1 MRGIRKMLRVTVL
14 TMLLIGISTTGVPM
28 RILGQDAKVALDVYL
43 LVDQTGSFKDDNA
56 TFQNQAQSLLRD
68 LFSNPALDLRVGL
81 GIFRDYPIAPFGD
94 RGDFVYRRLQD
105 LSADIDAITRAIQQ
119 LSADGGGDD
128 PEAQCAALFQAITGA
143 GQDTNGDRDLGD
155 PQDIPADQKVHF
167 REQALRFIILWTDAP
182 FHRQG
187 DAGTYPDPAPGV
199 APRPRTQI
207 DCTEQSN
214 FNPIASL
221 LGQNLIHVIGIF
233 GSGSP
238 AARADLEAIAR
249 ETLTF
254 APSQGVDCNGDGRVD
269 LKAGDPLVCPI
280 ASNGQGIAEAI
291 KALVTPLVTLE
302 AALRQKAITV
312 RTFSKGQG
320 PAGDIIGLEITNNL
334 QRQLQIIVR
343 RGTSFIDPNT
353 GQVYVAKK
361 SQEFSVEPK
370 QSKRFDGVTGFA
382 LYADKDPSQAGT
394 NLNLIPN
401 VSFWLGEQPAKLA
414 QKLKEIDE
422 KNIPD
427 PEGLKQVQ
435 DITKDPSFP
444 RPSSPPQ
451 PCQNCY
457 IIPLE
462 IEVAQA
468 IVVLR
473 WEIRA
478 VSDRDNKVT
487 HYVQLIPSV
496 ERCSIVDNFDF
507 VNRTGSNAN
516 DFEVTI
522 VGPSVTARG
531 LTFSTVQVQ
540 PTGVTIGISGTA
552 QAGDLFIQVDSR
564 APVKVTLTAG
574 QAIKDVRDAI
584 VQALNRQ
591 QAGTAQAVDT
601 SQLVISASAIKI
613 GEASDKLIPLPL
625 VNWTSTVANYY
636 PKLNPK
642 LSTIKFTQETLKD
655 GRTLF
660 KWQFNRD
667 IKPGEDVHLGLWLWA
682 TDCANMTI
690 KSLTWTKDGQVTGE
704 LPASCLKASSGQL
717 DIQIVNCLNTKV
729 EISNISATRVDTPIP
744 LPALNAQDL
753 PISLPPPVPGGA
765 LDPNQAMPIPLPS
778 PNPVLVVEDR
788 RIDWGSI
795 PIGPPERR
803 SFTISNRGGGILE
816 GNISCSGDCSVFE
829 FSPSS
834 FRLAAGKTLQVQV
847 TFQPRSVTSY
857 SATLNISSNGGSASV
872 SLQGLGYQPPPPPEF
887 RVSVSAPSSP
897 CAGETVTIKISV
909 RNVGNGSG
917 TADLELRIDGSRR
930 RSWSLSLAPGGS
942 TTVSESTSFSPGSH
956 TVEARVFWQGTQHDA
971 DRTSVN
977 ARSGTFFA
985 VGSLDAPPRVSPNQ
999 SFTVSTTIRNTGCS
1013 SGTQTIRFLV
1023 DGSQRDST
1031 RVSLS
1036 AGGSTT
1042 VSFRWSF
1049 SSTGSYR
1056 VTIASDDDSSSTTIN
1071 VGGLP
1076 TLTEWGL
1083 IALVVLLAGSL
1094 VFMIRRRF
1102 TPRPAG
1108 A

>member
-1 MRGIRKMLRVTVL
+1 MRGIRRTLRVTVL

-43 LVDQTGSFKDDNA
+43 LVDQKGSFKDDNA

-155 PQDIPADQKVHF
+155 PEDIPADQKVHF

-187 DAGTYPDPAPGV
+187 DARTYPDPAPGV

-291 KALVTPLVTLE
+291 KALVAPLVTLE

-522 VGPSVTARG
+522 VGPM
-531 LTFSTVQVQ
+531 
-540 PTGVTIGISGTA
+540 
-552 QAGDLFIQVDSR
+552 
-564 APVKVTLTAG
+564 
-574 QAIKDVRDAI
+574 
-584 VQALNRQ
+584 
-591 QAGTAQAVDT
+591 
-601 SQLVISASAIKI
+601 
-613 GEASDKLIPLPL
+613 
-625 VNWTSTVANYY
+625 NWTSTVANYY
-636 PKLNPK
+636 PKLSDPLPPNYPR
-642 LSTIKFTQETLKD
+642 TIKFTQETLKD

-667 IKPGEDVHLGLWLWA
+667 IKPGEGIHLGLWLWA

-795 PIGPPERR
+795 PIGTRERR

-847 TFQPRSVTSY
+847 TFQPSSATSY
-857 SATLNISSNGGSASV
+857 GATLNISSNGGSASV
-872 SLQGLGYQPPPPPEF
+872 SLQGLGYQPPQPEF

-897 CAGETVTIKISV
+897 CAGETVTITISV

-917 TADLELRIDGSRR
+917 TADLELRIDGSLR

-942 TTVSESTSFSPGSH
+942 TTVSESTSFSSGSH
-956 TVEARVFWQGTQHDA
+956 TVEARVFWRGTQHDA

-985 VGSLDAPPRVSPNQ
+985 VGPLDAPRRVSPNQ

-1049 SSTGSYR
+1049 SSKGTYR

-1071 VGGLP
+1071 VDGPIP

-1083 IALVVLLAGSL
+1083 IALAVLLAGSL
-1094 VFMIRRRF
+1094 AFMIRRRLA
-1102 TPRPAG
+1102 PRPAG

>member
-1 MRGIRKMLRVTVL
+1 
-14 TMLLIGISTTGVPM
+14 M

-155 PQDIPADQKVHF
+155 PEDIPADQKVHF

-187 DAGTYPDPAPGV
+187 DARTYPDPAPGV

-291 KALVTPLVTLE
+291 KALVAPLVTLE

-522 VGPSVTARG
+522 VGPM
-531 LTFSTVQVQ
+531 
-540 PTGVTIGISGTA
+540 
-552 QAGDLFIQVDSR
+552 
-564 APVKVTLTAG
+564 
-574 QAIKDVRDAI
+574 
-584 VQALNRQ
+584 
-591 QAGTAQAVDT
+591 
-601 SQLVISASAIKI
+601 
-613 GEASDKLIPLPL
+613 
-625 VNWTSTVANYY
+625 NWTSTVANYY
-636 PKLNPK
+636 PKLSDPLPPNYPR
-642 LSTIKFTQETLKD
+642 TIKFTQETLKD

-667 IKPGEDVHLGLWLWA
+667 IKPGEGIHLGLWLWA
-682 TDCANMTI
+682 TDCANMSI
-690 KSLTWTKDGQVTGE
+690 KSMTWTKDGQVTGE

-765 LDPNQAMPIPLPS
+765 LDPNQAMPIPLPP

-795 PIGPPERR
+795 PIGTRERR

-816 GNISCSGDCSVFE
+816 GNISCSEGDCRVFE

-847 TFQPRSVTSY
+847 TFQPSSATSY
-857 SATLNISSNGGSASV
+857 RATLNISSNGGSASV
-872 SLQGLGYQPPPPPEF
+872 SLQGSGYQPPPPPQLSLSTSSISFGSVRVGSSASDSFTISNRGGGTLEGSISCSGDCWVFELSRSSF
-887 RVSVSAPSSP
+887 RLAAGEALRVQVTFRPSSDRSYS
-897 CAGETVTIKISV
+897 ATLNISSNGGSDFV
-909 RNVGNGSG
+909 SLRGSG
-917 TADLELRIDGSRR
+917 S
-930 RSWSLSLAPGGS
+930 GGGQ
-942 TTVSESTSFSPGSH
+942 PP
-956 TVEARVFWQGTQHDA
+956 QP
-971 DRTSVN
+971 
-977 ARSGTFFA
+977 
-985 VGSLDAPPRVSPNQ
+985 PPR
-999 SFTVSTTIRNTGCS
+999 T
-1013 SGTQTIRFLV
+1013 
-1023 DGSQRDST
+1023 
-1031 RVSLS
+1031 
-1036 AGGSTT
+1036 
-1042 VSFRWSF
+1042 
-1049 SSTGSYR
+1049 
-1056 VTIASDDDSSSTTIN
+1056 
-1071 VGGLP
+1071 P

-1083 IALVVLLAGSL
+1083 IALAVLLAGSL
-1094 VFMIRRRF
+1094 AFMIRRRLA
-1102 TPRPAG
+1102 PRPAG

>member
-1 MRGIRKMLRVTVL
+1 MRGIRRTLRVTVL

-43 LVDQTGSFKDDNA
+43 LVDQRGSFKDDNA

-872 SLQGLGYQPPPPPEF
+872 SLRGSGYQPPPPPQLSLSTSSISFGSVRVGSSASDSFTISNRGGGTLEGSISCSGDCWVFELSRSSF
-887 RVSVSAPSSP
+887 RLAAGEALRVQVTFRPSSDRSYTATLNISSNGGSASVSL
-897 CAGETVTIKISV
+897 
-909 RNVGNGSG
+909 RGSG
-917 TADLELRIDGSRR
+917 Y
-930 RSWSLSLAPGGS
+930 
-942 TTVSESTSFSPGSH
+942 
-956 TVEARVFWQGTQHDA
+956 Q
-971 DRTSVN
+971 
-977 ARSGTFFA
+977 
-985 VGSLDAPPRVSPNQ
+985 PPPPV
-999 SFTVSTTIRNTGCS
+999 
-1013 SGTQTIRFLV
+1013 
-1023 DGSQRDST
+1023 
-1031 RVSLS
+1031 
-1036 AGGSTT
+1036 
-1042 VSFRWSF
+1042 
-1049 SSTGSYR
+1049 
-1056 VTIASDDDSSSTTIN
+1056 
-1071 VGGLP
+1071 P

-1083 IALVVLLAGSL
+1083 IVLGLLLAGSL
-1094 VFMIRRRF
+1094 AFMIRRRLA
-1102 TPRPAG
+1102 PRPAG

>member
-1 MRGIRKMLRVTVL
+1 MRGMNRMKMLRVTVL
-14 TMLLIGISTTGVPM
+14 TMLLIGISMTGSSL
-28 RILGQDAKVALDVYL
+28 RSLGQEAKVAVDVYL

-105 LSADIDAITRAIQQ
+105 LSADIDAITRAIQR

-143 GQDTNGDRDLGD
+143 GQDTNRDGDQLD
-155 PQDIPADQKVHF
+155 PEDIPAAQNVHF

-254 APSQGVDCNGDGRVD
+254 APSSGVDCNGDGSMD
-269 LKAGDPLVCPI
+269 LSAGAPLVCSI
-280 ASNGQGIAEAI
+280 APNGQGIAEAI
-291 KALVTPLVTLE
+291 KALVIPLVTLE

-320 PAGDIIGLEITNNL
+320 PAGDIIGIEITNNS
-334 QRQLQIIVR
+334 QRQLQIVVR
-343 RGTSFIDPNT
+343 RGTSFIDSNT
-353 GQVYVAKK
+353 GQVYVARKR
-361 SQEFSVEPK
+361 QEFSVEPK

-382 LYADKDPSQAGT
+382 LYADKDLSEAGT
-394 NLNLIPN
+394 NLNMIPN

-422 KNIPD
+422 KNISD

-444 RPSSPPQ
+444 RPSSPQQ

-487 HYVQLIPSV
+487 HYAQVIPSV

-507 VNRTGSNAN
+507 LNRTGSNAN

-540 PTGVTIGISGTA
+540 PPGVTIGISGTA
-552 QAGDLFIQVDSR
+552 QAGDLFIQVDTR
-564 APVKVTLTAG
+564 APVRVTLTAR

-584 VQALNRQ
+584 VQALNKQ

-601 SQLVISASAIKI
+601 SQLVISANAIKI

-625 VNWTSTVANYY
+625 VNWTYTVANYY
-636 PKLNPK
+636 PKLTDP
-642 LSTIKFTQETLKD
+642 LPPEYPRTIKFTQETLKD

-667 IKPGEDVHLGLWLWA
+667 IKPGEDIHLGLWLWA
-682 TDCANMTI
+682 TDCESMSI
-690 KSLTWTKDGQVTGE
+690 KSMTWTKDGQVIGE
-704 LPASCLKASSGQL
+704 LPASCLRASSGRL
-717 DIQIVNCLNTKV
+717 DIQIVNCLNTRV
-729 EISNISATRVDTPIP
+729 EISNISAARVDIPIP
-744 LPALNAQDL
+744 LPALNARDL
-753 PISLPPPVPGGA
+753 PANLLPPPAPGGV
-765 LDPNQAMPIPLPS
+765 LDPNQAMSIPLPS
-778 PNPVLVVEDR
+778 PNPALVVESSP
-788 RIDWGSI
+788 INWGSI
-795 PIGPPERR
+795 PTGSSERR

-816 GNISCSGDCSVFE
+816 GSISCSGDCSVFV

-847 TFQPRSVTSY
+847 TFQPGSATSY

-872 SLQGLGYQPPPPPEF
+872 SLRGSGYQPPPPPQLSLSTSSISF
-887 RVSVSAPSSP
+887 GSVRVGSSVSDSFTISNRGGGILEGSISCSGDCWVFELSRSSFRLAASEALRVQVTFRPSS
-897 CAGETVTIKISV
+897 ATSYSATLNISSNGGSASV
-909 RNVGNGSG
+909 SLRGSG
-917 TADLELRIDGSRR
+917 YQ
-930 RSWSLSLAPGGS
+930 P
-942 TTVSESTSFSPGSH
+942 PPPPPP
-956 TVEARVFWQGTQHDA
+956 QPPQPP
-971 DRTSVN
+971 
-977 ARSGTFFA
+977 
-985 VGSLDAPPRVSPNQ
+985 PPRV
-999 SFTVSTTIRNTGCS
+999 
-1013 SGTQTIRFLV
+1013 
-1023 DGSQRDST
+1023 
-1031 RVSLS
+1031 
-1036 AGGSTT
+1036 
-1042 VSFRWSF
+1042 
-1049 SSTGSYR
+1049 
-1056 VTIASDDDSSSTTIN
+1056 
-1071 VGGLP
+1071 P

-1083 IALVVLLAGSL
+1083 IVLGLLLAGSL
-1094 VFMIRRRF
+1094 AFMIRRRYAV
-1102 TPRPAG
+1102 RHAG